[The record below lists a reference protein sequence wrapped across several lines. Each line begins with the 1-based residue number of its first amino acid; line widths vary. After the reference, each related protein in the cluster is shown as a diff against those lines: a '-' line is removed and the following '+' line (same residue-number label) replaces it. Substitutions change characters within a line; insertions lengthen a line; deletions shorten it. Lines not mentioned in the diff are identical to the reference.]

1 MRAESIQIREQI
13 SVHEESAMSEI
24 RKYIWLAS
32 AVLVTIALSVG
43 AAVAGDFDGLP
54 MYVDAT
60 VGEDPA
66 VNDSLQIIRT
76 PASGDTVKIDL
87 FVPGAA
93 GIKTFG
99 FNVKFDDTGSVFTDN
114 FTLVSA
120 KDFSGTEMSGAGA
133 AERSALLISQPSYPT
148 SGLVASIILVAKQ
161 DILETVTVKLDSAGM
176 TMADA
181 TGANDTV
188 DLTKAV
194 LSFAAGPKLA
204 ADVMYDI
211 TKPIPLPI
219 NASAAVTVTAT
230 GFGAG
235 MTITWT
241 VTPDA
246 AASASVAGVAST
258 DGLSNTI
265 TATGPGSATVTVS
278 ASDGTDTTN
287 ALTIT
292 FSQQE
297 AAELATFGGELVD
310 DRVVVSWSTAS
321 QTNNAGWRLLRSVDG
336 ENFEAVSEMVQGAGT
351 SDAMLSY
358 SIEDVN
364 LPSNEK
370 VWYQLEQVD
379 LDGSISRS
387 NPVEVLLGARM
398 PVPTVFST
406 TVYPNPFNPSTTI
419 SYDLP
424 NESFVSIVIYDAI
437 GQEIRRLVSEQT
449 AAGRYRVQW
458 DALDTKGRAVGS
470 GVYIAKVEAG
480 SFSSSQK
487 MLLLK

>member
-1 MRAESIQIREQI
+1 MSQLRKFIWVGLAMLSLPALL
-13 SVHEESAMSEI
+13 VGSA
-24 RKYIWLAS
+24 A
-32 AVLVTIALSVG
+32 
-43 AAVAGDFDGLP
+43 AGDFAGSKLYLDTKIDTG
-54 MYVDAT
+54 T
-60 VGEDPA
+60 A
-66 VNDSLQIIRT
+66 VNDSLASVRLPSAGDVISFELWL
-76 PASGDTVKIDL
+76 PGASGK
-87 FVPGAA
+87 G
-93 GIKTFG
+93 TFG
-99 FNVKFDDTGSVFTDN
+99 FNLIFDNTSGVFADN
-114 FTLVSA
+114 WTAEV
-120 KDFSGTEMSGAGA
+120 KDFRGSAMAESGTSPGEF
-133 AERSALLISQPSYPT
+133 SALIVPSAT
-148 SGLVASIILVAKQ
+148 MSSDLLATVTLTAKQ
-161 DILETVTVKLDSAGM
+161 DIVEGVTVKVDS
-176 TMADA
+176 TSSMADA
-181 TGANDTV
+181 AAAQ
-188 DLTKAV
+188 DLIDVTNAV
-194 LSFAAGPKLA
+194 LTFVAGPKIA
-204 ADVMYDI
+204 ADAMYDI

-219 NASAAVTVTAT
+219 NASAAVTVNAT

-241 VTPDA
+241 VTPDMVGT
-246 AASASVAGVAST
+246 ASVAGVASA

-287 ALTIT
+287 ELTIT

-406 TVYPNPFNPSTTI
+406 NVYPNPFNPSTTI

-458 DALDTKGRAVGS
+458 DALDTQGRAVGS

>member
-1 MRAESIQIREQI
+1 
-13 SVHEESAMSEI
+13 MSEI
-24 RKYIWLAS
+24 RKFIWLAS

-43 AAVAGDFDGLP
+43 AAVAGDFAGLP
-54 MYVDAT
+54 MYLDAT

-66 VNDSLQIIRT
+66 VNDSLQVIRT

-87 FVPGAA
+87 FVPAAA

-120 KDFSGTEMSGAGA
+120 KEFGGTEMSGAGA
-133 AERSALLISQPSYPT
+133 AERSALLISQPAYPA

-161 DILETVTVKLDSAGM
+161 DIVETVTVKLDSAGM
-176 TMADA
+176 TMADV

-204 ADVMYDI
+204 ADAMYDI

-219 NASAAVTVTAT
+219 NASAAVTVNAT

-241 VTPDA
+241 VTPDMVGT
-246 AASASVAGVAST
+246 ASVAGVAST

-287 ALTIT
+287 ELTIT

-336 ENFEAVSEMVQGAGT
+336 ENFEAVSELVQGAGT

-406 TVYPNPFNPSTTI
+406 NVYPNPFNPSTTI

-458 DALDTKGRAVGS
+458 DALDTQGRAVGS

>member
-1 MRAESIQIREQI
+1 MTI
-13 SVHEESAMSEI
+13 S
-24 RKYIWLAS
+24 
-32 AVLVTIALSVG
+32 
-43 AAVAGDFDGLP
+43 
-54 MYVDAT
+54 
-60 VGEDPA
+60 
-66 VNDSLQIIRT
+66 
-76 PASGDTVKIDL
+76 
-87 FVPGAA
+87 
-93 GIKTFG
+93 
-99 FNVKFDDTGSVFTDN
+99 
-114 FTLVSA
+114 
-120 KDFSGTEMSGAGA
+120 
-133 AERSALLISQPSYPT
+133 
-148 SGLVASIILVAKQ
+148 
-161 DILETVTVKLDSAGM
+161 
-176 TMADA
+176 DA

-194 LSFAAGPKLA
+194 LSFSEGPKLA
-204 ADVMYDI
+204 ADAMYDI
-211 TKPIPLPI
+211 TKPLPLPI
-219 NASAAVTVTAT
+219 NGSAAVTVNAT

-235 MTITWT
+235 ATITWT
-241 VTPDA
+241 VTPGA
-246 AASASVAGVAST
+246 GATASVVGVAST

-278 ASDGTDTTN
+278 ASDGTDATN
-287 ALTIT
+287 AVIIT

-336 ENFEAVSEMVQGAGT
+336 ENFEVVSELVQGAGT

-398 PVPTVFST
+398 PVPAVFST
-406 TVYPNPFNPSTTI
+406 SVYPNPFNPSTTI

-437 GQEIRRLVSEQT
+437 GQEVRRLVSEQT

-458 DALDTKGRAVGS
+458 DALDSTGRAVGS

>member
-1 MRAESIQIREQI
+1 MSQLRKFIWVGLAMLSLPALL
-13 SVHEESAMSEI
+13 VGSA
-24 RKYIWLAS
+24 A
-32 AVLVTIALSVG
+32 
-43 AAVAGDFDGLP
+43 AGDFAGSKLYLDTKIDTG
-54 MYVDAT
+54 T
-60 VGEDPA
+60 A
-66 VNDSLQIIRT
+66 VNDSLASVRLPSAGDVISFELWL
-76 PASGDTVKIDL
+76 PGASGK
-87 FVPGAA
+87 G
-93 GIKTFG
+93 TFG
-99 FNVKFDDTGSVFTDN
+99 FNLIFDNTSGVFADN
-114 FTLVSA
+114 WTAEV
-120 KDFSGTEMSGAGA
+120 KDFRGSAMAESGTSPGEF
-133 AERSALLISQPSYPT
+133 SALIVPSAT
-148 SGLVASIILVAKQ
+148 MSSDLLATVTLTAKQ
-161 DILETVTVKLDSAGM
+161 DIVEGVTVKVDS
-176 TMADA
+176 TSSMADA
-181 TGANDTV
+181 AAAQ
-188 DLTKAV
+188 DLIDVTNAV
-194 LSFAAGPKLA
+194 LTFVAGPKIA
-204 ADVMYDI
+204 ADAMYDI

-336 ENFEAVSEMVQGAGT
+336 ENFEAVSELMQGAGT

-364 LPSNEK
+364 LPSREK

-406 TVYPNPFNPSTTI
+406 NVYPNPFNPSTTI

-458 DALDTKGRAVGS
+458 DALDTQGRAVGS

>member
-1 MRAESIQIREQI
+1 
-13 SVHEESAMSEI
+13 MSEI
-24 RKYIWLAS
+24 RKFIWLAS

-43 AAVAGDFDGLP
+43 AAVAGDFAGLP
-54 MYVDAT
+54 MYLDAT

-76 PASGDTVKIDL
+76 PAAGDTVKFDL

-99 FNVKFDDTGSVFTDN
+99 FNIKFNNTGNVFTDN
-114 FTLVSA
+114 FTWVSA
-120 KDFSGTEMSGAGA
+120 KDFSGTAMSGAGA
-133 AERSALLISQPSYPT
+133 TERSALLISQPSYPA
-148 SGLVASIILVAKQ
+148 SGLVASIILVANK
-161 DILETVTVKLDSAGM
+161 DIAATVTVMLDSTGT

-188 DLTKAV
+188 DRTKAV
-194 LSFAAGPKLA
+194 LSFSEGPKLA
-204 ADVMYDI
+204 ADAMYDI

-230 GFGAG
+230 GFGAAA
-235 MTITWT
+235 TLTWS
-241 VTPDA
+241 VTSDA
-246 AASASVAGVAST
+246 AATATVTHAETGASS
-258 DGLSNTI
+258 TI
-265 TATGPGSATVTVS
+265 TATGPGSATVTVNVT
-278 ASDGTDTTN
+278 DGTDTTN
-287 ALTIT
+287 DVVIT

-297 AAELATFGGELVD
+297 AAELATFGGELLD
-310 DRVVVSWSTAS
+310 DRVLVSWSTAS

-336 ENFEAVSEMVQGAGT
+336 VNFEAVSGLIQGAGT

-358 SIEDVN
+358 SVEDVN

-398 PVPTVFST
+398 PVPTMFST
-406 TVYPNPFNPSTTI
+406 NVYPNPFNPSTTI

-424 NESFVSIVIYDAI
+424 SESFVSIVIYDAI
-437 GQEIRRLVSEQT
+437 GQEVRKLVGEQT
-449 AAGRYRVQW
+449 PAGRYRVQW
-458 DALDTKGRAVGS
+458 DALDTQGRAVGS